1 MEGPVIKKKILF
13 LQLGQKN
20 VREANNGSPLL
31 LFLIFFKEPKIVGK
45 SPLGPL
51 APLAPLV
58 SAGPGPL
65 YCQSTP
71 FSKSKENMVYI
82 LSTLPLYAGVLLK
95 FRIPLCPHCL
105 CLCNK
110 QYEKYGKQR
119 HEKILQKLKTHT
131 KYLKLGARSLRL
143 KNKPQRY

>member
-1 MEGPVIKKKILF
+1 MEGPVSRRRFFFFNRGKKMLERPIMAPLCSFFWSSLRSQKL
-13 LQLGQKN
+13 LGK
-20 VREANNGSPLL
+20 P
-31 LFLIFFKEPKIVGK
+31 PW
-45 SPLGPL
+45 PPL